1 MQLIVRDGQTR
12 ARAIEAIAN
21 LDYSKPKQVDISDY
35 RRRRSL
41 NANARYWAGVVTPI
55 ADHTGHTP
63 EEIHEILK
71 EQFCPAKEIEL
82 SGKQFMRKSTTAL
95 NVTEFMDYCTRCEV
109 FAIELGV
116 SF

>member
-1 MQLIVRDGQTR
+1 MLLIVRDDRSR

-21 LDYSKPKQVDISDY
+21 LDYSKPKQVEIGEH

-41 NANARYWAGVVTPI
+41 TANARYWVAVVTPV

-63 EEIHEILK
+63 EEIHEIMK

-82 SGKQFMRKSTTAL
+82 SGKRYLRKSTTAL
-95 NVTEFMDYCTRCEV
+95 SVTEFIDYCTRCEV